1 MTRRG
6 TMPGC
11 DALPGLFLAQNPRVY
26 PKAPQ
31 TTPTRTATAT
41 RSRQLGSRHFRFSHP
56 LCTVPLRWDE
66 GMWTRFRSTSG
77 ESSLSWPFASRSLVD
92 CSPSSMID
100 CSRQRLSRRVES
112 ACLSPLVFGMDRRG
126 RWRFCGGFL
135 EDRPF

>member
-6 TMPGC
+6 TMPGR

-41 RSRQLGSRHFRFSHP
+41 RSRQIGSRHFRFRHP
-56 LCTVPLRWDE
+56 LRTVPLPWDE
-66 GMWTRFRSTSG
+66 GMWTGFCSTSG
-77 ESSLSWPFASRSLVD
+77 ESGLSWLFASRSLVV
-92 CSPSSMID
+92 CSPSSMMD
-100 CSRQRLSRRVES
+100 RSRRRLSRRVES
-112 ACLSPLVFGMDRRG
+112 ACLSPLVFGTARRG
-126 RWRFCGGFL
+126 RWRFSGGFV